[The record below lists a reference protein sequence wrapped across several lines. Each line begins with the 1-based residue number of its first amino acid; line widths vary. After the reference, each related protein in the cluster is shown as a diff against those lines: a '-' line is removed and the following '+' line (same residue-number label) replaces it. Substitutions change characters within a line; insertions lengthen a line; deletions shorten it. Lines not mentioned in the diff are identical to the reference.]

1 MVRVGAVW
9 VAAVKKRI
17 KATANVAKLTGV
29 MKMVAS
35 AKLKFVEE
43 RLQAGKP
50 FGVRGCVLLSR
61 LSLCAA
67 ASLLLPLPPCTLLL
81 RIV

>member
-1 MVRVGAVW
+1 LWEVVGGSGDGVGGRFVVGDVAVL
-9 VAAVKKRI
+9 APFLGGSPCASTVKKRI

-43 RLQAGKP
+43 RLTAGKP
-50 FGVRGCVLLSR
+50 FGVC
-61 LSLCAA
+61 
-67 ASLLLPLPPCTLLL
+67 
-81 RIV
+81 

>member
-1 MVRVGAVW
+1 LHVRV
-9 VAAVKKRI
+9 AVKKRI

-43 RLQAGKP
+43 RLNAGRP
-50 FGVRGCVLLSR
+50 FGVR
-61 LSLCAA
+61 AA
-67 ASLLLPLPPCTLLL
+67 AAARLISVLVATLC
-81 RIV
+81 V

>member
-1 MVRVGAVW
+1 M
-9 VAAVKKRI
+9 KKRI

-43 RLQAGKP
+43 RLTAGKP
-50 FGVRGCVLLSR
+50 FGVC
-61 LSLCAA
+61 
-67 ASLLLPLPPCTLLL
+67 
-81 RIV
+81 